1 MGEILLADVAAG
13 RNAEGETPGGR
24 GKLSGKRTVTPCI
37 LWREPVKGPPK
48 GKAQN
53 FRAEGN
59 LSGKRTG
66 ELRNCSEAPL
76 SFLVIPYDGSGIGFL
91 LHGAGKRGEI
101 HISGVEFF
109 VKAYQTDVFVVECGG
124 NNGWRTKN
132 YQAL

>member
-1 MGEILLADVAAG
+1 MGEIPRADVTAAW
-13 RNAEGETPGGR
+13 NAEGETPIRR
-24 GKLSGKRTVTPCI
+24 GKLSGKRTVIHRI

-48 GKAQN
+48 GKAQS

-66 ELRNCSEAPL
+66 ELRNCSEVPL
-76 SFLVIPYDGSGIGFL
+76 SFLVIPYDGFRIGFL
-91 LHGAGKRGEI
+91 PHGAGKRGEI